1 MLSTDENQMP
11 RSPTGG
17 AAPTRSILARP
28 PDRDF
33 WERDLL
39 RHTYRARMAL
49 EDDAHALLGEIR
61 HTFRSRPAVELFAS
75 LVGVDTSGT
84 VEEIQESLV
93 DHARA
98 AIHFLLVNDFAQY
111 KMSAAVADIAEAYLP
126 KAELA
131 ACRRRNDVYDR
142 QLLLMRLYLRKPEA
156 LRFVQGLNE
165 WHRKGAAPMV
175 LKEKVKDGT
184 TQLEHFLVRK
194 TIDPVLADFHK
205 KHPGHPRLHYVMT
218 VPRKDDGQ
226 LVFLRRNLRP
236 DYVWTDDGTD
246 VHHGQ
251 KSEWIILH
259 FRDGGRALKVCSV
272 TSEGPRQVADRIAS
286 AFFAADVHY
295 VDDHQAA
302 SEAVIENFLAAITD
316 ADDARLPILEI
327 VAANSPLRGG
337 HKVLI
342 TNESDRNII
351 DGIDHFE
358 EAVGDLFGDLDNLAR
373 IKVAYCTGKRK
384 NRISLFFPKK
394 NGMRVVQYDDG
405 RLDKNRCAEF
415 ERFMQ
420 KEFDITVRSTE
431 NKGGK
436 P

>member
-1 MLSTDENQMP
+1 MLSTDETQAP
-11 RSPTGG
+11 RPPAGG
-17 AAPTRSILARP
+17 VAPIRSILARP

-39 RHTYRARMAL
+39 RNTYRARVAL
-49 EDDAHALLGEIR
+49 EDDADALLAEIR
-61 HTFRSRPAVELFAS
+61 GSFRSRPAVELFAS

-84 VEEIQESLV
+84 VEEIQEGLV
-93 DHARA
+93 DHPRA
-98 AIHFLLVNDFAQY
+98 AVHFLLVDDFAQY

-126 KAELA
+126 KSELV
-131 ACRRRNDVYDR
+131 ACRRRNDEYDR

-175 LKEKVKDGT
+175 LQEKVRENGT
-184 TQLEHFLVRK
+184 TLEAFLVRK
-194 TIDPVLADFHK
+194 TIDPVLADFQR
-205 KHPGHPRLHYVMT
+205 KHPGHPLHYVMT

-259 FRDGGRALKVCSV
+259 FRDGGRALKVCSM
-272 TSEGPRQVADRIAS
+272 TSEVPRLVADRIAS
-286 AFFAADVHY
+286 AFFGADVHY

-316 ADDARLPILEI
+316 AGDGRFPILE
-327 VAANSPLRGG
+327 VAAANSPLRGG
-337 HKVLI
+337 HKVVI

-358 EAVGDLFGDLDNLAR
+358 EAVGELLGDIDNLAR

-394 NGMRVVQYDDG
+394 NGMRVVQYDDS
-405 RLDKNRCAEF
+405 RLNKNRCAEF

-420 KEFDITVRSTE
+420 DEFGITVRSTE

-436 P
+436 L